1 MRDDCVWGIVFAG
14 MFFLVAGCIVGLAIE
29 LGDLNVG

>member
-1 MRDDCVWGIVFAG
+1 MRDEFIWGIVFAG

>member
-1 MRDDCVWGIVFAG
+1 MRNEFVWGIIFAA

-29 LGDLNVG
+29 LGDINVG

>member
-1 MRDDCVWGIVFAG
+1 MRDEFVWGIVFAG
-14 MFFLVAGCIVGLAIE
+14 MSFLVAGCIVGLAIE